1 MTERASWAV
10 LRQVVIATAEHDDDL
25 AVVRQAFGLGSGFA
39 DPGLAERF
47 MDDAILP
54 VSTQTYLEFIAP
66 TNDKAA
72 VFKWLTKIGGR
83 GGYVLSIQHPDVP
96 GVRARALAAGVRIPI
111 DVEVFGYQV
120 IQLHPQEVGVLL
132 EVDGI
137 ADPAVWFWDEF
148 NPGPEPGAGIDEIIG
163 VEVPVAD
170 PTAMATLWRDLLDL
184 ADSGSSDELL
194 LGGGWVR
201 FVPGGPSADWNIVLR
216 RADNDAGKA
225 ATAPSLPGVRF
236 ELV

>member
-1 MTERASWAV
+1 MTERASWAL
-10 LRQVVIATAEHDDDL
+10 LRQVVIATTEHQADVA
-25 AVVRQAFGLGSGFA
+25 AVQQAFGLGKGFE

-47 MDDAILP
+47 MADAILP
-54 VSTQTYLEFIAP
+54 VSKETYLEFIAP
-66 TNDKAA
+66 MNDKAA
-72 VFKWLTKIGGR
+72 VLKWLTKINGR

-96 GVRARALAAGVRIPI
+96 GVKARALAAGVRIPI
-111 DVEVFGYQV
+111 DVEVFGHPV

-137 ADPAVWFWDEF
+137 TDPVAWFWDDF
-148 NPGPEPGAGIDEIIG
+148 NPGPEAGAGIEEIVG

-170 PTAMATLWRDLLDL
+170 PQTMTTLWRHLLDL
-184 ADSGSSDELL
+184 QPTGKDDELQ
-194 LGGGWVR
+194 LGGSWVR

-216 RADNDAGKA
+216 RAGNEAGKS